1 MNEDMCK
8 FFEVV
13 WTDFPDTLD
22 DDGNYQFKSDDT
34 YQTYCI
40 NETCNSDIDKINAW
54 CLCLLN
60 LIFGSFESFTDHA
73 KSNMNNVQ
81 YILAW
86 LSYILT
92 RKPNEEISSLKKFY
106 EKYIENGEEYETPI
120 DDVSDY
126 YSSYKNLIDKKNDF
140 MNMDVNYISTFYELF
155 KILCSMYNDINND
168 MPDCSKYFTKA
179 KEFSDKY
186 QNLLNNNKDSSYSQI
201 LSTLSTD
208 YINFKSYCD
217 EKCGVCKEIPSNL
230 DAVTSQN
237 SMGSSGLSHVQDRE
251 ENPVVISE
259 AISSGSSVSTKLISV
274 LLIFSAIPL
283 FLGIAYKYSL
293 FGIDKLF
300 QRQYLREKV
309 KKIKK
314 KMNRYV

>member
-40 NETCNSDIDKINAW
+40 NETCNNDIDKINAW

-60 LIFGSFESFTDHA
+60 LIFGNFESFTGYA

-86 LSYILT
+86 LSYILS
-92 RKPNEEISSLKKFY
+92 RKPNEEISNLKKFY
-106 EKYIENGEEYETPI
+106 EKYIESGEGYETSI

-140 MNMDVNYISTFYELF
+140 MNMDVNYISTFYEAF
-155 KILCSMYNDINND
+155 KILCSMYNDINSD
-168 MPDCSKYFTKA
+168 PPDCTKNFTKT
-179 KEFSDKY
+179 KEFVSKY
-186 QNLLNNNKDSSYSQI
+186 QNLLNNNNINTKDSPYSQI

-208 YINFKSYCD
+208 YTNFKSYCA
-217 EKCGVCKEIPSNL
+217 EKCNGCDNIPPLSYIEANPF
-230 DAVTSQN
+230 VQN
-237 SMGSSGLSHVQDRE
+237 SEDTSSSSSAASKLI
-251 ENPVVISE
+251 PVIS
-259 AISSGSSVSTKLISV
+259 
-274 LLIFSAIPL
+274 IFVAIPIL
-283 FLGIAYKYSL
+283 LGVAYKYSL
-293 FGIDKLF
+293 FGFDKRLH
-300 QRQYLREKV
+300 RQYLREKV

-314 KMNRYV
+314 KMNNYI